1 MICAKTAE
9 SIDLP
14 FGLWTGME
22 GSTIS
27 VYSPGGANMRS
38 SEETL
43 AQPGEYDSTIRL
55 RRRCGLMSNY
65 FDRSLLLLLLLPNF
79 GSVLIDAD
87 VFLSC

>member
-1 MICAKTAE
+1 VQKRLNQ
-9 SIDLP
+9 SIYRLGC
-14 FGLWTGME
+14 GLEWKE
-22 GSTIS
+22 AQFQCIRQ
-27 VYSPGGANMRS
+27 GGANMRT
-38 SEETL
+38 SEGTL

-65 FDRSLLLLLLLPNF
+65 FDRSLLLLLLLPNI